1 MTGWLCHIFS
11 VVFAYAS
18 FMASVSGV
26 ATATWLRFFFPL
38 CGCYRQVDVSLAR
51 RSQTWCCHGG
61 CAMSHVVSVFASF
74 TVSVS

>member
-1 MTGWLCHIFS
+1 MTGWLCPIFS

-38 CGCYRQVDVSLAR
+38 SDSGRYVNVSLVR
-51 RSQTWCCHGG
+51 R
-61 CAMSHVVSVFASF
+61 FYE
-74 TVSVS
+74 